1 MGILGYPNM
10 DDNNHD
16 GIFGDYSDIYSNYSE
31 DGNNTGN
38 TSADAAQAPVADET
52 SELSNEPVTQEEVQQ
67 EIPGQNF
74 APQKKAGSGRIY
86 FLVLL
91 LLLVAAA
98 GLFYYKKNMAPDNSA
113 QQEQSMGDYFYDQA
127 TGTDGSAAPQDTATA
142 TVDVDLTSPSDSQ
155 AANQNAQ
162 ANANDAN
169 ADTKA
174 KAEQADKPMTALEKA
189 ELKKKQDSQKENQ
202 VGLSSRPVI
211 VPVSAGGRVDP
222 FMPYYQQQTIAQA
235 PKFELIAPPSTIPDA
250 DPVIDELFETKIS
263 GIMYDPARPSA
274 IVNFGGTDQLV
285 HKGDVVKGYK
295 ILNITKNCVVIKYKA
310 NIYQATVGQTLNDGV
325 NLNPVSNLT
334 KSFGGSY
341 SKAPGNII
349 QFNN

>member
-16 GIFGDYSDIYSNYSE
+16 GIFGDYSDIYSNFSD
-31 DGNNTGN
+31 DGNNMNN
-38 TSADAAQAPVADET
+38 TTADAGLASV
-52 SELSNEPVTQEEVQQ
+52 SNETAAPSNGSVNQEEFQQ
-67 EIPGQNF
+67 EIPGQSF
-74 APQKKAGSGRIY
+74 APQKKSGGSGAY

-91 LLLVAAA
+91 LLVAAAA
-98 GLFYYKKNMAPDNSA
+98 GLFYYKKNMAPDSSV

-127 TGTDGSAAPQDTATA
+127 TGADDSSAPQDTATA
-142 TVDVDLTSPSDSQ
+142 TVDVDLTAPVDSQ
-155 AANQNAQ
+155 AANQNVQ
-162 ANANDAN
+162 ANVDAN
-169 ADTKA
+169 AM
-174 KAEQADKPMTALEKA
+174 AEPADKSLNALEKA
-189 ELKKKQDSQKENQ
+189 ELKKKQDAQKENQ
-202 VGLSSRPVI
+202 IGLSSRPVI
-211 VPVSAGGRVDP
+211 VPVSSGGRVDP
-222 FMPYYQQQTIAQA
+222 FMPYYQQQTVSQA
-235 PKFELIAPPSTIPDA
+235 PKFELIAPPTAMPDA

-295 ILNITKNCVVIKYKA
+295 ILNITKNCVVIQYKA

-341 SKAPGNII
+341 TNAPGNII

>member
-16 GIFGDYSDIYSNYSE
+16 GIFGDYSDIYSNFSE
-31 DGNNTGN
+31 DGNNANST
-38 TSADAAQAPVADET
+38 TADAAQAPVADEAAVP
-52 SELSNEPVTQEEVQQ
+52 SNEPMNQEEFQQ

-74 APQKKAGSGRIY
+74 APQKKSGSGRIY

-91 LLLVAAA
+91 LLMVAAA
-98 GLFYYKKNMAPDNSA
+98 GLFYYKKNMAPDSSA
-113 QQEQSMGDYFYDQA
+113 QQEQTMGDYFYDQA
-127 TGTDGSAAPQDTATA
+127 TGAGDSAAPQDAATA
-142 TVDVDLTSPSDSQ
+142 TVDVDLTSPAEPQ
-155 AANQNAQ
+155 GANKEPQ
-162 ANANDAN
+162 ANN
-169 ADTKA
+169 ADTN
-174 KAEQADKPMTALEKA
+174 KAEQADKPLNALERA
-189 ELKKKQDSQKENQ
+189 ELKKQQDAQKESQ

-222 FMPYYQQQTIAQA
+222 FMPYYQQQTISQA

-295 ILNITKNCVVIKYKA
+295 ILNITKNCVVIKYKS

>member
-16 GIFGDYSDIYSNYSE
+16 GIFGDYSDIYSNFSTE
-31 DGNNTGN
+31 GEGINNTGSD
-38 TSADAAQAPVADET
+38 TDEVSVNNKAET
-52 SELSNEPVTQEEVQQ
+52 LSSESVIQEEVS

-74 APQKKAGSGRIY
+74 APQKKSGSGRIY

-91 LLLVAAA
+91 FLFVTAA
-98 GLFYYKKNMAPDNSA
+98 GLFYYKKNMAPDSNVS
-113 QQEQSMGDYFYDQA
+113 QEQTMGDYFYDQA
-127 TGTDGSAAPQDTATA
+127 TGSGDSVSPQDTATT
-142 TVDVDLTSPSDSQ
+142 TVDVDLTASADSQ
-155 AANQNAQ
+155 ADNKSMQ
-162 ANANDAN
+162 ANNNSTAKPEQEE
-169 ADTKA
+169 KA
-174 KAEQADKPMTALEKA
+174 LNALEKA
-189 ELKKKQDSQKENQ
+189 ELKKKQDAQKENQ
-202 VGLSSRPVI
+202 VGLSSNSVI
-211 VPVSAGGRVDP
+211 IPVSAGGRSDP
-222 FMPYYQQQTIAQA
+222 FVPYNQQQAISRA
-235 PKFELIAPPSTIPDA
+235 PKFEMIAPPTVIPDT
-250 DPVIDELFETKIS
+250 DPVIDELVETKIS

-285 HKGDVVKGYK
+285 HKGDMVKGYK

-310 NIYQATVGQTLNDGV
+310 NIYQATVGQSLNDGI

-341 SKAPGNII
+341 SKSPSNII

>member
-16 GIFGDYSDIYSNYSE
+16 GIFGDYSDIYSNFSTE
-31 DGNNTGN
+31 GEGMNNTGSD
-38 TSADAAQAPVADET
+38 TDEVSVNNKAET
-52 SELSNEPVTQEEVQQ
+52 LSSESVIQEEVS

-74 APQKKAGSGRIY
+74 APQKKSGSGRIY

-91 LLLVAAA
+91 LLFVAAA
-98 GLFYYKKNMAPDNSA
+98 GLFYYKKNMAPDSNIS
-113 QQEQSMGDYFYDQA
+113 QEQTMGDYFYDQA
-127 TGTDGSAAPQDTATA
+127 TGSGDSVSPQDTATT
-142 TVDVDLTSPSDSQ
+142 TVDVDLTASADSQ
-155 AANQNAQ
+155 ADNKSIQ
-162 ANANDAN
+162 ANNNSTAKPEQEEKALN
-169 ADTKA
+169 AI
-174 KAEQADKPMTALEKA
+174 EKA
-189 ELKKKQDSQKENQ
+189 ELKKKQDAQKENQ
-202 VGLSSRPVI
+202 IGLSSNSVI
-211 VPVSAGGRVDP
+211 IPVSAGGRSDP
-222 FMPYYQQQTIAQA
+222 FVPYNQQQAISRV
-235 PKFELIAPPSTIPDA
+235 PKFEMIAPPTVIPDA
-250 DPVIDELFETKIS
+250 DPVIDELVETKIS

-310 NIYQATVGQTLNDGV
+310 NIYQATVGQSLNDGI
-325 NLNPVSNLT
+325 NLNPVSNLS

-341 SKAPGNII
+341 SKSPSNII